1 MKSPVKTVPSDCT
14 LRDFLKLLNEYNISS
29 LIVNEN
35 NKNVGIVTKRDFIRK
50 AINQRM
56 DPETTQ
62 VSKIMSAPILKLEK
76 STPIEDARNFMG
88 NNRIRHLPVV
98 EENQIVGMLSIKDL
112 MRKSVDQVLID
123 AFTKSTGEAIQ
134 NFMLEASPLPPIE
147 SEDLPGEI
155 SAVIKLTDEAKNV
168 EIMIVLN
175 FSEEMAQKV
184 YQGLFGEEANSM
196 KDVCNIVTEI
206 ANIIAGNVKVE
217 ISHFVQEILSMTH
230 SEITSRNAKGSF
242 HFDVGLPTTVIGSG
256 HSVSGVE
263 KLSTAKTFIPFA
275 HEGTHKLLLG
285 LIFQKKEE
293 S

>member
-1 MKSPVKTVPSDCT
+1 MKTALKGTNVKTIGTYMKSPVKTVHSDCT

-134 NFMLEASPLPPIE
+134 NFMLEASPLP
-147 SEDLPGEI
+147 L
-155 SAVIKLTDEAKNV
+155 
-168 EIMIVLN
+168 
-175 FSEEMAQKV
+175 
-184 YQGLFGEEANSM
+184 
-196 KDVCNIVTEI
+196 
-206 ANIIAGNVKVE
+206 
-217 ISHFVQEILSMTH
+217 
-230 SEITSRNAKGSF
+230 
-242 HFDVGLPTTVIGSG
+242 
-256 HSVSGVE
+256 
-263 KLSTAKTFIPFA
+263 
-275 HEGTHKLLLG
+275 
-285 LIFQKKEE
+285 
-293 S
+293 